1 MTATTRRKKRLIPMS
16 AVVFCMILVLSCAA
30 SIVLCAQNTYSITGD
45 VKTDSG
51 RAFPKAVVMADNTIG
66 VTMAV
71 FSRPDGQFVV
81 TGLLPGNYQV
91 SAQQLVYVKV
101 NQTIVIPAAKPVSFV
116 LRPAPTDRRNEGTG
130 QIQEALNVGPPIRRL
145 LEQTL
150 SFDFDTSSSRSGK
163 ISGTQ

>member
-1 MTATTRRKKRLIPMS
+1 MS

-51 RAFPKAVVMADNTIG
+51 RAFPKAVVMADNTMG
-66 VTMAV
+66 VTVAV

-91 SAQQLVYVKV
+91 SAQQLGYVKV

-116 LRPAPTDRRNEGTG
+116 LRPAPADRRNDRTD
-130 QIQEALNVGPPIRRL
+130 QIHEAINVGPPARHL
-145 LEQTL
+145 LAKMFSREFDIANFSNGETSQT
-150 SFDFDTSSSRSGK
+150 K
-163 ISGTQ
+163 